1 MTDLT
6 VAYSKLVFDQDG
18 VSHAPVQAG
27 DTVGTA
33 ALLLRS
39 IEHEVAALTGDAP
52 AELVTVSTDIT
63 GKISSGEAVFK
74 TRLDRKTR
82 TLIFIGGEA
91 TQDDRSILRMTTIY
105 RIG

>member
-6 VAYSKLVFDQDG
+6 IEYSKLALAAHG
-18 VSHAPVQAG
+18 TGKAPVQQG
-27 DTVGTA
+27 DSVSTA
-33 ALLLRS
+33 AFLLRT
-39 IEHEVAALTGDAP
+39 IEHQVEALAAPAA

-63 GKISSGEAVFK
+63 GTIASAEAAFT
-74 TRLDRKTR
+74 TRLDRRTR

-91 TQDDRSILRMTTIY
+91 TQAGKSVLRMTTIY